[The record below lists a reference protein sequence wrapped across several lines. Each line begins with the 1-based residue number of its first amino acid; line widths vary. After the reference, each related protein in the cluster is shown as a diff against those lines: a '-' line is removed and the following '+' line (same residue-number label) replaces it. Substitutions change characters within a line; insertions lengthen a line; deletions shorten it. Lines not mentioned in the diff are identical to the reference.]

1 MIQINVLSSGPRGIS
16 HLMGWKTSESD
27 APVDELF
34 VARVDGSKAHRHEI
48 GENPRMRALSG
59 GTVHAVIIHVRKG
72 QVSTA
77 PVFKRTQNDS

>member
-1 MIQINVLSSGPRGIS
+1 MIQRNVLSRGPGGKV

-48 GENPRMRALSG
+48 GENPRMRTLSG
-59 GTVHAVIIHVRKG
+59 GSVHAEIITCK
-72 QVSTA
+72 
-77 PVFKRTQNDS
+77 KRSS

>member
-1 MIQINVLSSGPRGIS
+1 MIQRSVLSWGLRGKQY
-16 HLMGWKTSESD
+16 LMGWRTSESD

-59 GTVHAVIIHVRKG
+59 GTMHAEII
-72 QVSTA
+72 T
-77 PVFKRTQNDS
+77 